1 MTVELLS
8 EKKRIKHSLIIPI
21 LLLIT
26 LWTIKL
32 YEEVF
37 DFSLIKYGLV
47 PQKLSGIIGIFLS
60 PLIHANYSHLISN
73 SIPLFL
79 FSFALFY
86 FYRPVSYK
94 IFFLSWFF
102 TGLFVWIGIIPALNI
117 FKSNIHF
124 INVREAYHVGS
135 SGLVY
140 SLGAFLFISGIIR
153 KNFRLLA
160 LTLLVT
166 FIYGSMIWGILPLKV
181 EVSWETHLYGLITGC
196 ILAFYY
202 RKHGPSDTKYDI
214 EDDEDNDEPE
224 EELSIEQETKSD
236 ADVNNLH
243 IL

>member
-1 MTVELLS
+1 MLS
-8 EKKRIKHSLIIPI
+8 EKNRIKHSLIIPI

-37 DFSLIKYGLV
+37 GFSLIKYGLV
-47 PQKLSGIIGIFLS
+47 PQKLSGIKGIFLS
-60 PLIHANYSHLISN
+60 PLIHADYSHLISN

-86 FYRPVSYK
+86 FYRPISYK
-94 IFFLSWFF
+94 IFILSWFL
-102 TGLFVWIGIIPALNI
+102 TGLFVWFGIIPALNI
-117 FKSNIHF
+117 LKNNIHF
-124 INVREAYHVGS
+124 INIREAYHIGS

-153 KNFRLLA
+153 KNFQLSA

-166 FIYGSMIWGILPLKV
+166 FIYGSMIWGILPLKA
-181 EVSWETHLYGLITGC
+181 EISWESHLYGLITGSV
-196 ILAFYY
+196 LAFYF

-214 EDDEDNDEPE
+214 EDDEEDDTSLE
-224 EELSIEQETKSD
+224 EDSELIQDTKNNS
-236 ADVNNLH
+236 DVNNLH
-243 IL
+243 I